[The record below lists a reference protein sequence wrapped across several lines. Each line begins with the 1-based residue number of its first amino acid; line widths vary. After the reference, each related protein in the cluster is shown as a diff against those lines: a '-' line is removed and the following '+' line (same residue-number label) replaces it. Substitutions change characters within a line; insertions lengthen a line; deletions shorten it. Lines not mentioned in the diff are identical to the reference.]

1 MFVKFKIH
9 WQDGLY
15 QYNPGKVVDLPT
27 DLALRYIDSGKAT
40 ECEPPKWAVEQT
52 GNKGK
57 KKIPSARMRIKRI
70 SSTRKEKTNLADMA
84 NELMED
90 D

>member
-15 QYNPGKVVDLPT
+15 QYCPGKVVDLPT
-27 DLALRYIDSGKAT
+27 DLALRYIDSGKAV
-40 ECEPPKWAVEQT
+40 EADPPKWAMEQT
-52 GNKGK
+52 GVKAK
-57 KKIPSARMRIKRI
+57 KKIPSARMRIRKI
-70 SSTRKEKTNLADMA
+70 SSTNKTKQSLSDMA

-90 D
+90 

>member
-40 ECEPPKWAVEQT
+40 ECDAPKWAVE
-52 GNKGK
+52 NASVKK
-57 KKIPSARMRIKRI
+57 KKIPSARTRIKRI
-70 SSTRKEKTNLADMA
+70 SSTGKSKQTLADIA